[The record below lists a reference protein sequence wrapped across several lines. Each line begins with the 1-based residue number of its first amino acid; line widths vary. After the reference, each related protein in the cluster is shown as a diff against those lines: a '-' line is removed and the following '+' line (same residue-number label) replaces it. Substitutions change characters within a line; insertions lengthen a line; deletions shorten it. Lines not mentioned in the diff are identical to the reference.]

1 MNVTTQQ
8 ISIAIARWFETDVLP
23 KGSLFQQGIST
34 FIFLQAKPRLDNLI
48 NGLNMLSDNGNFDV
62 DELCGNLNKSLDK
75 MGGSFTLPFI
85 DYKFDKEDLDK
96 IIMYLR
102 NAK

>member
-8 ISIAIARWFETDVLP
+8 ISNAISKWFEADVLP
-23 KGSLFQQGIST
+23 KGNMFQQGISL

-48 NGLNMLSDNGNFDV
+48 SGLNMLSDNGQFDI
-62 DELCGNLNKSLDK
+62 DEIGGNLGKALEK

-85 DYKFDKEDLDK
+85 DYKFDKDDLDK
-96 IIMYLR
+96 IIVYLR
-102 NAK
+102 NSK